1 MSRII
6 PGKKKE
12 TFSDEEDNVSE
23 MGNARTDVSAT
34 AQPIGFVPRFP
45 PPPKYARVKAHYKK
59 ERTFNRLFQA
69 QELEGLDSPAPV
81 DEDGRPGTAGTQSS
95 RTTGKAIWAL
105 MFSKDGKYL
114 AAAGQD
120 RKVRVWAVIASP
132 EDRESSESEG
142 EDEEPRRLSAP
153 VFKQTPIQAY
163 DSHSGSILDLSWS
176 KVCRPESSSSTKLT
190 DIRTTSY
197 SPRLWTKLSGCGM
210 YPGRNVCVAS
220 NTAIS

>member
-1 MSRII
+1 
-6 PGKKKE
+6 
-12 TFSDEEDNVSE
+12 

-69 QELEGLDSPAPV
+69 QELESLDSPAPANE
-81 DEDGRPGTAGTQSS
+81 DERTGTAGTQSS
-95 RTTGKAIWAL
+95 KTTGKAIWAL

-142 EDEEPRRLSAP
+142 EDDERLKAP
-153 VFKQTPIQAY
+153 VFKQTPVQVY
-163 DSHSGSILDLSWS
+163 DNHAGSILDLSWS
-176 KVCRPESSSSTKLT
+176 KVCQSEFIFLYKLT
-190 DIRTTSY
+190 DLRTTSY

-220 NTAIS
+220 STAIS